1 MKLTNETKVG
11 LLAITAIIL
20 LIIGFNFLK
29 GQQIFSRPFV
39 LYAKFTDIGS
49 LEKSNQVKINGL
61 PVGTVYDYRPAD
73 AEVNAIL
80 VEIHMDKKVKVP
92 ANSVAVIDGSILGS
106 AFINMI
112 KGDANAHYE
121 SGDTVKTRIDPSL
134 MSDLKAQIAPT
145 LLRLNET
152 FDSLKITIGA
162 LNDVFDPNTKN
173 NLRSIIANLN
183 ISSGQLSQLLNAQ
196 TGVIARSF
204 ENVEAVTGNLARNN
218 DVINHSLA
226 NVQTISDK
234 LAAMNVQQLVD
245 TLQLA
250 VNQMKST
257 INNLNSKNGTL
268 GLLMND
274 RQVYDNLNDVSTR
287 LNSAALSME
296 ILLDDV
302 RVHPKRYVNISLF
315 GGGGKAEPLTSP
327 AVKDTTPR

>member
-1 MKLTNETKVG
+1 MPCVEL
-11 LLAITAIIL
+11 
-20 LIIGFNFLK
+20 
-29 GQQIFSRPFV
+29 SFV
-39 LYAKFTDIGS
+39 F
-49 LEKSNQVKINGL
+49 
-61 PVGTVYDYRPAD
+61 P
-73 AEVNAIL
+73 
-80 VEIHMDKKVKVP
+80 
-92 ANSVAVIDGSILGS
+92 
-106 AFINMI
+106 
-112 KGDANAHYE
+112 
-121 SGDTVKTRIDPSL
+121 
-134 MSDLKAQIAPT
+134 
-145 LLRLNET
+145 
-152 FDSLKITIGA
+152 LKITIGA

-173 NLRSIIANLN
+173 NLRNIIANLN
-183 ISSGQLSQLLNAQ
+183 VSSGQLAQLLNAQ

-218 DVINHSLA
+218 EVINHSLA

-234 LAAMNVQQLVD
+234 LAAVNVQQLVD

>member
-1 MKLTNETKVG
+1 M
-11 LLAITAIIL
+11 
-20 LIIGFNFLK
+20 
-29 GQQIFSRPFV
+29 
-39 LYAKFTDIGS
+39 
-49 LEKSNQVKINGL
+49 
-61 PVGTVYDYRPAD
+61 
-73 AEVNAIL
+73 
-80 VEIHMDKKVKVP
+80 
-92 ANSVAVIDGSILGS
+92 
-106 AFINMI
+106 
-112 KGDANAHYE
+112 
-121 SGDTVKTRIDPSL
+121 
-134 MSDLKAQIAPT
+134 
-145 LLRLNET
+145 
-152 FDSLKITIGA
+152 
-162 LNDVFDPNTKN
+162 NDVFDPNTKN
-173 NLRSIIANLN
+173 NLRNIIANLN
-183 ISSGQLSQLLNAQ
+183 VSSGQLAQLLNAQ

-218 DVINHSLA
+218 EVINHSLA

-234 LAAMNVQQLVD
+234 LAAVNVQQLVD